1 MKPITFSPNLL
12 ATIGNTPM
20 IKIGQ
25 IYAKLET
32 TNPSGSIKDR
42 MAIHIIEKAEKAKK
56 LKKGQ
61 TIIEV
66 TSGST
71 GIALAM
77 IAAIKGYK
85 FIAIMPGTMS
95 PERIKIMKLFGAK
108 IIVTPAELDIA
119 GAFEEYERVVSKNKA
134 AFFPRQFDNEDNVEE
149 NQIFLGHEI
158 IQQMKGKI
166 DAFVAGAGT
175 GGTIIGVGLAL
186 KKINPKVR
194 IVVVEPKES
203 AVISGGKPGIHQ
215 IYGIGE
221 GFIPNIIQR
230 HRHVIDEVITISSK
244 EAFKR
249 TKELARDHGILVGV
263 SSGANMLAAEKLSKK
278 YKKVVTILPDR
289 GERYLSELIS

>member
-230 HRHVIDEVITISSK
+230 HRHVIDDVITISSK